1 MSILV
6 AASIGLAVLAVAL
19 VIVACLM
26 IGAMNRLTDAIGKL
40 NLEVENKGKSG
51 GVKFMGPTSLPFG
64 KAPAPKY
71 GNKKH
76 GKRRDKNWGVH

>member
-19 VIVACLM
+19 IVVACRA

-40 NLEVENKGKSG
+40 NLEATDKGKG
-51 GVKFMGPTSLPFG
+51 GVKFMGPTSLQLPSSETRSTASAATRTG
-64 KAPAPKY
+64 ECID
-71 GNKKH
+71 G
-76 GKRRDKNWGVH
+76 

>member
-6 AASIGLAVLAVAL
+6 AASIGLAVLAGAL

-40 NLEVENKGKSG
+40 NLEVSDKGKG

-76 GKRRDKNWGVH
+76 GKRRDKNWGIH

>member
-1 MSILV
+1 MSILI

-40 NLEVENKGKSG
+40 SIKSENKTRG
-51 GVKFMGPTSLPFG
+51 GVKFMGPTTMPFG
-64 KAPAPKY
+64 KTAAPKF

-76 GKRRDKNWGVH
+76 GSRHDKNWGVH

>member
-40 NLEVENKGKSG
+40 NLEVSDKGKG
-51 GVKFMGPTSLPFG
+51 GVKFMGPTSLSFG

>member
-1 MSILV
+1 MSILA

-19 VIVACLM
+19 VIVACLV

-40 NLEVENKGKSG
+40 NLEVSDKGKG
-51 GVKFMGPTSLPFG
+51 GVKFMGPTSIPFG

-71 GNKKH
+71 GNKKY

>member
-26 IGAMNRLTDAIGKL
+26 IGAMNRLTDAIENL
-40 NLEVENKGKSG
+40 NLEVSNKAKGR
-51 GVKFMGPTSLPFG
+51 VKFMGPTSIPFG
-64 KAPAPKY
+64 NPRVPKV

-76 GKRRDKNWGVH
+76 GKHRDKNWGIH